1 MKNDERIQDLGI
13 KLNMSEWILHKC
25 IFHDHKVDY
34 VLSKNVKAR
43 YYTELTEHKVPTAL
57 CMISL
62 RENVLLLFDL
72 LGIEV

>member
-1 MKNDERIQDLGI
+1 MCKR
-13 KLNMSEWILHKC
+13 ILHKC
-25 IFHDHKVDY
+25 IFHDHKVNY
-34 VLSKNVKAR
+34 ILSQKVKAGCFR
-43 YYTELTEHKVPTAL
+43 ELTERKVPTAL

>member
-1 MKNDERIQDLGI
+1 M
-13 KLNMSEWILHKC
+13 HKI
-25 IFHDHKVDY
+25 IFHDYKVNY
-34 VLSKNVKAR
+34 VLSKKVKAG
-43 YYTELTEHKVPTAL
+43 YFTELTEHKVPAAL

>member
-1 MKNDERIQDLGI
+1 
-13 KLNMSEWILHKC
+13 MSGFCIGKC
-25 IFHDHKVDY
+25 IFHDYKVNY
-34 VLSKNVKAR
+34 VLSKKVKAG
-43 YYTELTEHKVPTAL
+43 YFTELTEHRVPTAL